1 MMMHFWSLQ
10 SLIKQGLSEAMSN
23 SSDVLV
29 IGAGLA
35 GLSAAIKLQEAGR
48 DVRIIESSDRPGGR
62 VTSDIIDGF
71 ICDRG
76 FQLINSKYPAL
87 QALNVIQE
95 IDFIKAPRV
104 IEVALG
110 NQRRALG
117 DPRVAPWTAL
127 DKATGSIPEKL
138 SLLRFLAAS
147 PKENQSVEDVLNSS
161 GSVYVR
167 ALRPFLQGVFLTD
180 PKNVD
185 ARYGQSIVKSF
196 VTGSPGIPRKGV
208 AELSKALAARVD
220 SITYGVQADSI
231 EGNVVRTSA
240 GDFKAATIIVATDA
254 TTATQLLG
262 LNEVPRMAGCITW
275 YHAVATNPSGSG
287 RLIVDGQNR
296 GPIINSLVI
305 SDISTDYAP
314 VGQHLVS
321 TTTDLGATE
330 SDVRRHLAIVWGIST
345 HDWQLIAKYE
355 IPAALPIQS
364 IGRAL
369 TQQVKVSEGLYVVG
383 DHRAVPSQQ
392 GALFSGNLAAELI
405 LNQS

>member
-1 MMMHFWSLQ
+1 MPS
-10 SLIKQGLSEAMSN
+10 
-23 SSDVLV
+23 SSDVLI

-35 GLSAAIKLQEAGR
+35 GLSAAITLQEAGR
-48 DVRIIESSDRPGGR
+48 DVHVIDSSDRPGGR

-87 QALNVIQE
+87 QALDVIKE
-95 IDFIKAPRV
+95 IDFIPAPRV

-110 NQRRALG
+110 SDRRALG

-127 DKATGSIPEKL
+127 DKATGTIPEKL
-138 SLLRFLAAS
+138 SLLRFLATN
-147 PKENQSVEDVLNSS
+147 PKENQSVEDVLKPS
-161 GSVYVR
+161 GSVYTRV
-167 ALRPFLQGVFLTD
+167 LRPFLQGVFLTD

-196 VTGSPGIPRKGV
+196 ISGSPGIPRKGV
-208 AELSKALAARVD
+208 AELSKALAARVS
-220 SITYGVQADSI
+220 SITYGVQANSL
-231 EGNVVRTSA
+231 EGGFTKTSG
-240 GDFKAATIIVATDA
+240 GDFKAATVIVATDA

-275 YHAVATNPSGSG
+275 YHAVSDNPSGNG

-296 GPIINSLVI
+296 GPVINSIVM
-305 SDISTDYAP
+305 SDISSSYAP
-314 VGQHLVS
+314 EGQHLVS

-355 IPAALPIQS
+355 IPAALPIQNV
-364 IGRAL
+364 GRSL
-369 TQQVKVSEGLYVVG
+369 TQTVKVSENIFVVG

-392 GALFSGNLAAELI
+392 GALFSGRLAAELI
-405 LNQS
+405 LNQR

>member
-1 MMMHFWSLQ
+1 
-10 SLIKQGLSEAMSN
+10 MSN

-87 QALNVIQE
+87 QALNVVRE

-127 DKATGSIPEKL
+127 DKATGTIPEKL

-231 EGNVVRTSA
+231 EGKVVRTSA
-240 GDFKAATIIVATDA
+240 GDFNAATIIVATDA

-305 SDISTDYAP
+305 SDISSDYAP

-330 SDVRRHLAIVWGIST
+330 SDVRRHLAMMWGIST

>member
-1 MMMHFWSLQ
+1 MP
-10 SLIKQGLSEAMSN
+10 N
-23 SSDVLV
+23 SSDVLI

-35 GLSAAIKLQEAGR
+35 GLSAAITLQEAGR
-48 DVRIIESSDRPGGR
+48 DVRVIDSSDRPGGR

-87 QALNVIQE
+87 QALDVIKE
-95 IDFIKAPRV
+95 IDFIPAPRV
-104 IEVALG
+104 IEVALSSD
-110 NQRRALG
+110 RRALG

-127 DKATGSIPEKL
+127 DKATGTIPEKL
-138 SLLRFLAAS
+138 SLLRFLATN
-147 PKENQSVEDVLNSS
+147 PKENQSVEDVLKPS
-161 GSVYVR
+161 GSVYTRV
-167 ALRPFLQGVFLTD
+167 LRPFLQGVFLTD

-196 VTGSPGIPRKGV
+196 ISGSPGIPRKGV
-208 AELSKALAARVD
+208 AELSKALAARVS
-220 SITYGVQADSI
+220 SITYGVQANSL
-231 EGNVVRTSA
+231 EGGFTKTSA
-240 GDFKAATIIVATDA
+240 GDFKAATVIVATDA

-262 LNEVPRMAGCITW
+262 LSEVPRMAGCITW
-275 YHAVATNPSGSG
+275 YHAVSDNPSGNG

-296 GPIINSLVI
+296 GPVINSIVM
-305 SDISTDYAP
+305 SDISSNYAP
-314 VGQHLVS
+314 LGQHLVS

-355 IPAALPIQS
+355 IPAALPIQNV
-364 IGRAL
+364 GRSL
-369 TQQVKVSEGLYVVG
+369 TQTVKVSENIFVVG

-392 GALFSGNLAAELI
+392 GALFSGRLAAGLI
-405 LNQS
+405 LNQR